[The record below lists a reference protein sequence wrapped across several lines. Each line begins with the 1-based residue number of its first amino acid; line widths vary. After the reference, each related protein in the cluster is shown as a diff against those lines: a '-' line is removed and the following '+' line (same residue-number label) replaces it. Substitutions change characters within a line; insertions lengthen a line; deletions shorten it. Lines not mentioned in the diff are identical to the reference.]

1 MNVEFPVQQTSP
13 IARVKPVGNL
23 TAPLITIGAIAAL
36 HHETLWSMIVLW
48 SRSQTF
54 AHGFI
59 IAPISAWMI
68 WRQRDYLARFEPNP
82 ASAALILLAVEGII
96 WLLASLANV
105 PVVTQYAVVSMIP
118 SAVIA
123 TLGWHIS
130 RLIAF
135 PLAYLLL
142 AVPFGEIFI
151 PYLIDFTANFTVSAL
166 QFTGIP
172 VFREHNY
179 FSIPSGTWSVI
190 EACSGLRYLI
200 ASFALGTLYAQL
212 NYRSLR
218 HRLIFICITLLV
230 PILANGV
237 RAYLIVMIGHWSNMQ
252 LAVGIDHLIYG
263 WIFFGLVSLT
273 LFWCASLWTE
283 SATNSVPTRP
293 QPGMI
298 SPKANS
304 RQIRAALASVS
315 VVACWPLLA
324 ALLTDTTV
332 SPRIATLEIS
342 PVAPWVVAPISELHW
357 GSPNASMPLH
367 FRQSYRGAN
376 GTVHLQLTLSSP
388 NVKDA
393 GLLTSDLYPL
403 SEHWSVMSN
412 DHRSI
417 VIGTRRLHVLQTILR
432 KNEHQNQL
440 VWRWYRQSAIDT
452 DSLLLVKLLLAKSKL
467 LRTGQDH
474 AEIMVAAPFDE
485 NSANAEFALLDFLT
499 SMFPAID
506 KGLRDAAGR

>member
-1 MNVEFPVQQTSP
+1 MNVEFPVQQTST
-13 IARVKPVGNL
+13 IARVRPLGSL
-23 TAPLITIGAIAAL
+23 TAPLITISAIAAL
-36 HHETLWSMIVLW
+36 HYETLWSMIVLW

-68 WRQRDYLARFEPNP
+68 WRQRNYLARFEPRP
-82 ASAALILLAVEGII
+82 ASAALILLAIEGIT

-105 PVVTQYAVVSMIP
+105 PIVTQYAVISMIP

-123 TLGWHIS
+123 TLGWDIA

-142 AVPFGEIFI
+142 AVPFGEVFI
-151 PYLIDFTANFTVSAL
+151 PYLIDFTANFTVAAL
-166 QFTGIP
+166 QFTVVP
-172 VFREHNY
+172 VFQEHNY

-212 NYRSLR
+212 NYRSMR
-218 HRLIFICITLLV
+218 RRLIFICIALVV
-230 PILANGV
+230 PILANGL
-237 RAYLIVMIGHWSNMQ
+237 RAYLIVMVGHWSNMQ

-273 LFWCASLWTE
+273 LFWCASLWPE
-283 SATNSVPTRP
+283 PATKPVPIRP
-293 QPGMI
+293 QSGMI
-298 SPKANS
+298 SPQANR
-304 RQIRAALASVS
+304 RQIGAALASVS

-332 SPRIATLEIS
+332 SPRIATLEIA
-342 PVAPWVVAPISELHW
+342 PVTPWVVAPISEFHW
-357 GSPNASMPLH
+357 GRPQALLPLQ
-367 FRQSYRGAN
+367 FRQSYQGPH

-388 NVKDA
+388 NVKEA
-393 GLLTSDLYPL
+393 GLLTSDLSPL
-403 SEHWSVMSN
+403 GEHWRVMSN
-412 DHRSI
+412 DHKSI
-417 VIGTRRLHVLQTILR
+417 IIGTRRLDVLQTILR
-432 KNEHQNQL
+432 KEHHNQL

-467 LRTGQDH
+467 LRTAQDH
-474 AEIMVAAPFDE
+474 ADIIVAAPFDE
-485 NSANAEFALLDFLT
+485 QSATAEFTLIDFLT

-506 KGLRDAAGR
+506 KGLRNAAAR